1 MNKLQN
7 DYDALK
13 RLHDATNLRVTQL
26 EGENK
31 SLVQINKILV
41 AEKRQWE
48 RQKALQEQVIAQ
60 QLGNSD
66 GVVRLLQDEILG
78 LKAKIKGLIAG
89 D

>member
-13 RLHDATNLRVTQL
+13 RVHDSVNLRIVEL
-26 EGENK
+26 ENENK
-31 SLVQINKILV
+31 SLMQSNEILV
-41 AEKRQWE
+41 AEKKQWE
-48 RQKALQEQVIAQ
+48 QQKALQDQVIAQ

-66 GVVRLLQDEILG
+66 GVVRLLQDEIQKLR
-78 LKAKIKGLIAG
+78 ARIKGLAAS

>member
-13 RLHDATNLRVTQL
+13 RLHDSVNLRVVQL
-26 EGENK
+26 ESENK
-31 SLVQINKILV
+31 SLVQINEILV

>member
-1 MNKLQN
+1 
-7 DYDALK
+7 
-13 RLHDATNLRVTQL
+13 
-26 EGENK
+26 
-31 SLVQINKILV
+31 
-41 AEKRQWE
+41 
-48 RQKALQEQVIAQ
+48 LQEQVIAQ

>member
-13 RLHDATNLRVTQL
+13 RVHDSVNLRIVEL
-26 EGENK
+26 ENENK
-31 SLVQINKILV
+31 SLVQSNEILV
-41 AEKRQWE
+41 AEKKQWE
-48 RQKALQEQVIAQ
+48 QQKALQDQVIAQ

-66 GVVRLLQDEILG
+66 GVVRLLQDEIQKLR
-78 LKAKIKGLIAG
+78 ARIKGLAAS

>member
-13 RLHDATNLRVTQL
+13 RLHDSVNLRIVQL
-26 EGENK
+26 ESENK
-31 SLVQINKILV
+31 SLVQINEILV

>member
-13 RLHDATNLRVTQL
+13 RVHDSANLRIIQL
-26 EGENK
+26 ESENK
-31 SLVQINKILV
+31 ALIQSNEILV
-41 AEKRQWE
+41 AEKKQWE
-48 RQKALQEQVIAQ
+48 QQKALQEQVIAQ

-66 GVVRLLQDEILG
+66 GVVRLLQDEIQELRDR
-78 LKAKIKGLIAG
+78 IKGLVAS

>member
-13 RLHDATNLRVTQL
+13 RVHDSVNLRVMQL
-26 EGENK
+26 ESENK
-31 SLVQINKILV
+31 ALMQANEILV
-41 AEKRQWE
+41 AEKKQWE
-48 RQKALQEQVIAQ
+48 QQKELQEKVIAQ

-66 GVVRLLQDEILG
+66 GVVRLLQDEIQELR
-78 LKAKIKGLIAG
+78 AKIKGLIAG

>member
-13 RLHDATNLRVTQL
+13 RLHDSVNLRIIEL
-26 EGENK
+26 ERENK
-31 SLVQINKILV
+31 ALIQSNEILV
-41 AEKRQWE
+41 AEKKQWE
-48 RQKALQEQVIAQ
+48 QQKALQEQVIAQ

>member
-26 EGENK
+26 ESENK

-41 AEKRQWE
+41 AEKKQWE
-48 RQKALQEQVIAQ
+48 QQKVLQEQVIAQ

-66 GVVRLLQDEILG
+66 GVVRLLQDEIQELRDR
-78 LKAKIKGLIAG
+78 IKGLISR